1 MEARAYRVSLHFP
14 LHCHLLPYHHLFL
27 HYRVLMNHGLAFCC
41 ENAGVGALRRQRL
54 DRLDRFGSPDICIGQ
69 SDVQPGVSRRGR
81 QENNG
86 NQEKLA
92 HRGLH
97 LMMATASPI
106 QVRNYVIWVTPSAA
120 PREMSVYSR
129 GTCCAAQQELAE
141 AARLFDLSEHWFHY
155 LPRRVNTLTAASLRW
170 TWIR

>member
-1 MEARAYRVSLHFP
+1 
-14 LHCHLLPYHHLFL
+14 
-27 HYRVLMNHGLAFCC
+27 
-41 ENAGVGALRRQRL
+41 
-54 DRLDRFGSPDICIGQ
+54 
-69 SDVQPGVSRRGR
+69 VSRRGR

-129 GTCCAAQQELAE
+129 GTCCRPLLPKIIRAAATSV
-141 AARLFDLSEHWFHY
+141 AR
-155 LPRRVNTLTAASLRW
+155 RITLTVQCAALLLRG
-170 TWIR
+170 TA